1 VTVIAKIPVN
11 DKIDAL
17 VKKDEP
23 TFVDVVSP
31 KPKGDIKPSLLISV
45 AWSDSC
51 APGGI
56 LIRCEFTE
64 QTQTAR

>member
-1 VTVIAKIPVN
+1 VLVIAKIPVN
-11 DKIDAL
+11 NKIDAL

-23 TFVDVVSP
+23 TFVDVDTP

-56 LIRCEFTE
+56 L
-64 QTQTAR
+64 